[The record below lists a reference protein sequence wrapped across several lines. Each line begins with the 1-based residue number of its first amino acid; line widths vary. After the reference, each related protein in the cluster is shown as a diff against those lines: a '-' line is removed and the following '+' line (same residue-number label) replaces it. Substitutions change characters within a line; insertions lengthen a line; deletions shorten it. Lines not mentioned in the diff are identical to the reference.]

1 MVNRSREVEVS
12 GLRHEMY
19 TSDWMRECYR
29 ALVRP
34 RLIEERMLL
43 LLKQGK
49 ISKWFSGI
57 GQEAIAVGA
66 TIAMEPDEFIL
77 PLHRNLG
84 VFTTRGVP
92 LDRLFSQFMGK
103 QRGFTQGRDRSFH
116 FSSKEH
122 HIIGMISHLGPHF
135 CTALG
140 LALSHKLRKEEKVVL
155 AIGGDGMTS
164 QGDFHEALNVASVWR
179 LPIIFLIENNG
190 YALSTPVHEQYAC
203 ERLSLRSSSY
213 GMYGETIDGNR
224 FDGVLEAVQRLRKQ
238 VLTNGQPVL
247 LECQTFRIRGHEEAS
262 GTKYVPPALITSWE
276 SKDPI
281 KQFEGLITSLKAMT
295 EEALMRVRTEVAE
308 EIEEALAIASED
320 LYPVP
325 DSFREESDI
334 FEPYLLNLAQ
344 EPCSE
349 LVELRFVDAIRE
361 GLYQAME
368 YNPDIIFMG
377 QDVAEYGGVFKTSQD
392 FVQSF
397 GRHRVRNTPL
407 CESAIVGTSV
417 GLAAEGVPSVIE
429 MQFSDFASTA
439 FTQIV
444 NNLAKMRYRS
454 GIAMPVVIRMPCG
467 GGASAGPFHSQT
479 SESWFLHAPGLKVAY
494 PSNPYDAKGMLLTA
508 IQDPNPVMF
517 FEHKLLYRR
526 ERELVPTTMYQIP
539 FTANLLSHG
548 SDFTI
553 ITYGVGVRWARE
565 FLEEHPE
572 LSVTLLD
579 LRWLNPLDI
588 EAIGRAVE
596 ETHRVLVLHEAA
608 LFGGFGGELAALIGE
623 RFFESLDA
631 PVIRCGSLSTPVPF
645 ERSLEEA
652 YMAKSRLEECVR
664 RLLEY

>member
-1 MVNRSREVEVS
+1 MVEAKVS
-12 GLRHEMY
+12 GLRSGMY
-19 TSDWMRECYR
+19 TVGWMQESYK

-34 RLIEERMLL
+34 RLIEEQMLL

-66 TIAMEPDEFIL
+66 TLAMKPEEYIL

-92 LDRLFSQFMGK
+92 LERLFSQFMGK

-116 FSSKEH
+116 FSSRDH

-140 LALSHKLRKEEKVVL
+140 IALGYKLRGEEKVVL

-164 QGDFHEALNVASVWR
+164 QGDFHEALNVASVWE
-179 LPIIFLIENNG
+179 LPVLFIIENNG

-203 ERLSLRSSSY
+203 ERLSLRAGSY

-224 FDGVLEAVQRLRKQ
+224 FEGVLEAVQRMRKL
-238 VLTNGQPVL
+238 VLARKKPVL
-247 LECQTFRIRGHEEAS
+247 LECQTFRVRGHEEAS
-262 GTKYVPPALITSWE
+262 GTKYVPAPLIAAWEAKDPVKRFENFITS
-276 SKDPI
+276 SKSLTPD
-281 KQFEGLITSLKAMT
+281 ELTLI
-295 EEALMRVRTEVAE
+295 RAE
-308 EIEEALAIASED
+308 IQGEIEEALDAAFLD
-320 LYPVP
+320 QHPVP
-325 DSFREESDI
+325 SSFREESEV
-334 FEPYLLNLAQ
+334 FEPFLPNLLN

-349 LVELRFVDAIRE
+349 LIELRFVDAIRE

-368 YNPDIIFMG
+368 LDPELIFMG
-377 QDVAEYGGVFKTSQD
+377 QDVAEYGGVFKTSLD
-392 FVQSF
+392 FVESF

-407 CESAIVGTSV
+407 CESAIVGASV
-417 GLAAEGVPSVIE
+417 GLAVEGIPSVIE

-444 NNLAKMRYRS
+444 NNLAKKRYRS
-454 GIAMPVVIRMPCG
+454 GIPMPVVIRMPCG

-479 SESWFLHAPGLKVAY
+479 SESWFLHSPGLKVAY

-526 ERELVPTTMYQIP
+526 EKDLVPSAMYQVP
-539 FTANLLSHG
+539 FTANFVSRG
-548 SDFTI
+548 TDFSI
-553 ITYGVGVRWARE
+553 ITYGVGVRWAKE
-565 FLEEHPE
+565 FLELHPE

-588 EAIGRAVE
+588 EAIGKAVRD
-596 ETHRVLVLHEAA
+596 THRVLVLHEAS
-608 LFGGFGGELAALIGE
+608 LVGGFGGELAALIGE
-623 RFFESLDA
+623 RFFQHLDA

-645 ERSLEEA
+645 EQGLESN

-664 RLLEY
+664 NLLEY